1 MEGVI
6 TDLTGF
12 MPKDRPGKSKLKG
25 QYIDLEPLDWDAH
38 GPDLANHISGAEN
51 AQLWTYVPIGPFDDL
66 AALRAVMGYAGE
78 QFGWESMAIIS
89 KASGKALGTAS
100 YMRIRELHGSAEV
113 GCVVY
118 GEALQKTR
126 EATEV
131 IYLMAKHVF
140 EDLGY
145 RRFEWKCHNGN
156 AASKQAATR
165 FGFTFEGVFRND
177 MVMKGKNR
185 DTAWFSI
192 IDTEWPALKAGYQA
206 WLSPGNFDGD
216 GRQLAALK
224 AFMR

>member
-1 MEGVI
+1 M

-12 MPKDRPGKSKLKG
+12 IARTRPGKSVLKG
-25 QYIDLEPLDWDAH
+25 RYIDLEPLDWAAH
-38 GPDLANHISGAEN
+38 GAELAEYIAGANTSE
-51 AQLWTYVPIGPFDDL
+51 LWTYVPIGPFDDL
-66 AALRAVMGYAGE
+66 SALQAVMGYAAE
-78 QFGWESMAIIS
+78 KFGWEPMAIIP
-89 KASGKALGTAS
+89 KDTNKALGTAS

-113 GCVVY
+113 GCVVFSK
-118 GEALQKTR
+118 AMQKTR

-156 AASKQAATR
+156 DASKQAALR

-185 DTAWFSI
+185 DTAWFSM
-192 IDTEWPALKAGYQA
+192 IDTEWPAIKSAYLA
-206 WLSPGNFDGD
+206 WLSPDNFDASD
-216 GRQLAALK
+216 QQKQPLK
-224 AFMR
+224 VFMR